1 MFGTNT
7 IGSTLSLGKVL
18 NGISRTLSIANQVIP
33 LYQQVKPMIGS
44 ARKVMSILKDLN
56 KPSTSTTTTTINS
69 RTTNNKEQTIN
80 TSKKKNSNHAISSQP
95 VFFQ

>member
-44 ARKVMSILKDLN
+44 ARKVMSVLQELKVN
-56 KPSTSTTTTTINS
+56 NNSYNTNNSTSNNKTTIEV
-69 RTTNNKEQTIN
+69 TPEE
-80 TSKKKNSNHAISSQP
+80 KKTVTYESQSAP